1 MAKRVLFFSDTHLGF
16 DYPVRSKRSAPHRR
30 GEQFF
35 KNFETALAHG
45 VEHCDLIIH
54 GGDFFHRSR
63 PHPSVVDRAYLT
75 LVEAASAGVPIIIV
89 PGNHERSVLPP
100 SLWLSHRFLTVF
112 GQPQSIAMDLD
123 GVVVEI
129 TGVPHLNDVRGQMAR
144 TLAELPRVHEAQHR
158 LCVIHQAVDGSTVGP
173 GDFTFFNRP
182 DTVARHELDQN
193 FDLVLSGHI
202 HRHQLLPGRPPVL
215 HCGST
220 ERTSRAEVAEQK
232 GYAVIEL
239 ESAADPSITF
249 HALPMTELPEPWRD
263 RAAAVAA
270 AGALDYDDAHLAQT
284 R

>member
-1 MAKRVLFFSDTHLGF
+1 MAIRILFFSDTHLGF
-16 DYPVRSKRSAPHRR
+16 DYPVRSKRPAPHRR

-35 KNFETALAHG
+35 RNFETALAYG

-63 PHPSVVDRAYLT
+63 PHPSIVDRAYLT
-75 LVEAASAGVPIIIV
+75 LADAASAGVPIVVV

-100 SLWLSHRFLTVF
+100 SLWLSHQNLTIV
-112 GQPQSIAMDLD
+112 GEPTALAIDVGGRRL
-123 GVVVEI
+123 EI
-129 TGVPHLNDVRGQMAR
+129 VGVPHLNDVRGRMKE
-144 TLAELPRVHEAQHR
+144 TLAALPRIENATHR

-173 GDFTFFNRP
+173 ADFTFLNRG
-182 DTVARHELDQN
+182 DTVARHELDHG

-220 ERTSRAEVAEQK
+220 ERTSRAEIAEQK
-232 GYAVIEL
+232 GFATIDLGHPEGPRT
-239 ESAADPSITF
+239 AF
-249 HALPMTELPEPWRD
+249 HPLPMTELPTPWRD
-263 RAAAVAA
+263 RVAA
-270 AGALDYDDAHLAQT
+270 ASGLDYDGAHLAQT